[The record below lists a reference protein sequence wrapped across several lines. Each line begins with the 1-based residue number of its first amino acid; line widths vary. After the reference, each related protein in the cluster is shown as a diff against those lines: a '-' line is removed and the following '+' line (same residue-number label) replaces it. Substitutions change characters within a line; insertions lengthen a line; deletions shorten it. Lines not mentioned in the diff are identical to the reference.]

1 MQVHNKP
8 MYSTSESFETRRA
21 VFAGNDRASPSEIQ
35 LIFGEHIPAG
45 LHDLLALARRTCH
58 SPNEVLYHEGSVSNT
73 VYFVTSGLLKLIIHL
88 HNGRAR
94 IVRLHRPGAVLC
106 LSGLFDGNNKHTAM
120 AVIPVTTLCLPVGAV
135 QRLRTEDPLT
145 YASLLERWHNYLNDA
160 DTWIAQFSTGPIR
173 ARVARLLSFLSEF
186 ESDAENGELH
196 LLTCDEM
203 GSILGVTSESV
214 SRVLA
219 EFKRRDILSHHDGA
233 ANNHYEA
240 DMGRLRHIA
249 DE

>member
-8 MYSTSESFETRRA
+8 MYLSSESFKA
-21 VFAGNDRASPSEIQ
+21 NGALFAGNDRASPSEIQ
-35 LIFGEHIPAG
+35 LIFGEHIPPG
-45 LHDLLALARRTCH
+45 LHELLGLARRTCH
-58 SPNEVLYHEGSVSNT
+58 GPSEVLYHEGSASNT
-73 VYFVTSGLLKLIIHL
+73 VYFVTSGFLKLIIHL
-88 HNGRAR
+88 PNGRAR

-106 LSGLFDGNNKHTAM
+106 LSGLFDGTNKHTART
-120 AVIPVTTLCLPVGAV
+120 VIPVTTLCLPVNAV

-145 YASLLERWHNYLNDA
+145 YASLLERWHAYLNDA

-219 EFKRRDILSHHDGA
+219 EFKRRDILSRHDGA

-240 DMGRLRHIA
+240 DMGQLRHIA